1 MAQIVKKEVVNP
13 IQIKDKQGNVTATYD
28 EEVVKAIKDTVAKGA
43 TDAELFMFMSVASN
57 YGLDPFLGE
66 IYFAKFSDKKTG
78 ENKSQI
84 LSSRNGFRKIAM
96 REPTYKVHYSDYV
109 CDNDEFKAT
118 RKFGKL
124 VDLEHTYSHK
134 DRGALV
140 GGYCVLETTDDRRYF
155 FYAEFNKYN
164 TGKNAWQTYP
174 NDMIIKVAETRVF
187 KSFANINGIEA
198 EEAMPSEYSS
208 EENVDLIEEK
218 EPVEFIETNKIDN
231 GDD

>member
-1 MAQIVKKEVVNP
+1 MAQIVRQEIVNP
-13 IQIKDKQGNVTATYD
+13 IQIKDTQGNITATYD
-28 EEVVKAIKDTVAKGA
+28 EDVVKAIKDTVAKGA
-43 TDAELFMFMSVASN
+43 TDAELFMFLSVSN
-57 YGLDPFLGE
+57 KYDLDPFLGE
-66 IYFAKFSDKKTG
+66 IYFAKFTDKKTG
-78 ENKSQI
+78 EEKSQI

-96 REPTYKVHYSDYV
+96 REPEYQVHYSDYV
-109 CDNDEFKAT
+109 CANDEFKVT

-124 VDLEHTYSHK
+124 VDLEHTYSHM

-187 KSFANINGIEA
+187 KSFANINGVEA
-198 EEAMPSEYSS
+198 EEAMPAEFSS
-208 EENVDLIEEK
+208 EENVELLEEK
-218 EPVEFIETNKIDN
+218 EKVEFIETKTI